1 MKNQDIINA
10 LNKII
15 NQNYHFSDYD
25 VQNIISERRNILINT
40 YKNFTET
47 LLRKLTQEKS
57 MEEINSYI
65 SDYVTKLN
73 TKLYSKSEYEVLLL
87 KINEITYWIF
97 GNSFPLDY
105 YNERSNVLS
114 YYR

>member
-10 LNKII
+10 LNKIV

-25 VQNIISERRNILINT
+25 VQNIISERRNILIDT

-47 LLRKLTQEKS
+47 LLGKLAQENS
-57 MEEINSYI
+57 VAEINSYI
-65 SDYVTKLN
+65 SDYVIKLN
-73 TKLYSKSEYEVLLL
+73 RKLYSKSEYEVLLL
-87 KINEITYWIF
+87 KINEISYWIF

-105 YNERSNVLS
+105 YNEHNNV
-114 YYR
+114 